1 MDNGA
6 ENYRRFLNGDNSG
19 LVEIIREYKDGLIFY
34 LRGFTDDIL
43 QAEELAEDTFVRLVT
58 KRPRFNQRSKFKT
71 WLYTIGRNI
80 AVDHARCKTRYVEI
94 SYGDCPEI
102 ANEEASL
109 EQVYIQEER
118 SILLHRAMRE
128 LKPEYRQILWLVYFE
143 GFTNREAAAIIKRSV
158 HSVETLVYRA
168 KRALRARLDEEDFI
182 YEEL

>member
-6 ENYRRFLNGDNSG
+6 ENYRRFLNGDNGG
-19 LVEIIREYKDGLIFY
+19 LVEIVREYKDGLIFY

-80 AVDHARCKTRYVEI
+80 ALDHARRKTRYVEI
-94 SYGDCPEI
+94 SYGECPEI

-143 GFTNREAAAIIKRSV
+143 GFTNREAAAIMKRSV
-158 HSVETLVYRA
+158 HSVETLAYRA

>member
-6 ENYRRFLNGDNSG
+6 ENYRRFLNGDNGG
-19 LVEIIREYKDGLIFY
+19 LVEIVREYKDGLIFY
-34 LRGFTDDIL
+34 LRSFTDDIL
-43 QAEELAEDTFVRLVT
+43 QAEELAEDTFVRLVI
-58 KRPRFNQRSKFKT
+58 KRPRFNQKSKFKT

-80 AVDHARCKTRYVEI
+80 AVDHVRRQSRHVEI
-94 SYGDCPEI
+94 TYDDCPEI

-143 GFTNREAAAIIKRSV
+143 GFTNREAAAIMKRSV